1 MTPVRSYSER
11 LDVLR
16 GWLGEEAYLR
26 LEAVTARR
34 GQEIEAWIVQ
44 AILDCLE
51 GSEDGSAAHE
61 TKVGL
66 DVRASLP
73 PRPTGQS
80 RLNAAH
86 RRALEAFGRG
96 EVPHIGPFARSA
108 LRGLVDAMGITQ
120 AGRDELAR
128 LRAEQIA
135 YEQAIDEEA

>member
-1 MTPVRSYSER
+1 MRTYQER
-11 LDVLR
+11 LDVIR

-26 LEAVTARR
+26 LESVTARR

-51 GSEDGSAAHE
+51 GAEDSADAHE
-61 TKVGL
+61 TKAGL
-66 DVRASLP
+66 DVRAEVP
-73 PRPTGQS
+73 PRPARQS

-108 LRGLVDAMGITQ
+108 LRGLVDATGITQ

-135 YEQAIDEEA
+135 YEQALDEEP